1 MITPDD
7 IRQARFAVAAR
18 GYSMPDVD
26 DFLDAL
32 IRKASQSSPQTAT
45 AGAQQRI
52 RELQAQVARLQRE
65 NAELRQHMATQQP
78 ANKPRGD
85 APPSVL
91 EKAYDR
97 MSQMTES
104 GKPAV
109 DDHADERPLDYDW
122 HSSAIFSS
130 LESSLFGD
138 DRR

>member
-32 IRKASQSSPQTAT
+32 IRKASQSSPKIAT

-78 ANKPRGD
+78 ANKPSGD

-104 GKPAV
+104 RKPAA
-109 DDHADERPLDYDW
+109 DDHADERPLDYD
-122 HSSAIFSS
+122 
-130 LESSLFGD
+130 
-138 DRR
+138 